1 MILLKFQGVVT
12 TSEVD
17 NEYMALFSYEQKHK

>member
-1 MILLKFQGVVT
+1 MILLKFQGIVT
-12 TSEVD
+12 GEVD

>member
-1 MILLKFQGVVT
+1 MILPKFQGVVT
-12 TSEVD
+12 GELN